1 MLFSPFVSNF
11 IIAPHIVLFLFQ
23 ISYVT
28 FLCHVFIVSGGVVLH
43 WIPNRAVRSG
53 FDPWPGSLCCVFGQ
67 DTLLSQCL
75 SPSRLGGG
83 GGGGGL
89 AEGCDGR
96 GQSTCDKNIIMP
108 NMTLLLTNDLPLFQ
122 PLFFFV

>member
-1 MLFSPFVSNF
+1 MLFSSFVSNF
-11 IIAPHIVLFLFQ
+11 IIALYIVLFLFQ
-23 ISYVT
+23 ISYET
-28 FLCHVFIVSGGVVLH
+28 FLCHVFIVSRGVVLH

-53 FDPWPGSLCCVFGQ
+53 FEPWPGSFCCVFGQ
-67 DTLLSQCL
+67 ETLHSQCL

-89 AEGCDGR
+89 AAEGCDGR
-96 GQSTCDKNIIMP
+96 GQSTCDKNIII
-108 NMTLLLTNDLPLFQ
+108 TLLLTNDLPLFQ